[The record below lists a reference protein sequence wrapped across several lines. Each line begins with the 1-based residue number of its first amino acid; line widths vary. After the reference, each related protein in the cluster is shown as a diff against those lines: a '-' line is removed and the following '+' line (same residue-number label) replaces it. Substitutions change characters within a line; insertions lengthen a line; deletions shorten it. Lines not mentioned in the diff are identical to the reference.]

1 MPPRFS
7 FHPLTRGDLGD
18 LHRWMHL
25 PHARDTFGHWTFEA
39 VEEVYGNSI
48 DGVEPFHAYT
58 VRAEGR
64 GIGMMSWNR
73 FRDFPEMRSC
83 YEVPD
88 PEAINC
94 DVLLG
99 EMAHRGLGPGLI
111 RKFLREV
118 AFADPAVTA
127 CVIDPHATNTSAIR
141 AYEKAGFRF
150 VRRVIDFED
159 KVPLHLME
167 LTRAE
172 LGVWTAADALIG
184 TEMHG

>member
-1 MPPRFS
+1 
-7 FHPLTRGDLGD
+7 
-18 LHRWMHL
+18 
-25 PHARDTFGHWTFEA
+25 
-39 VEEVYGNSI
+39 
-48 DGVEPFHAYT
+48 
-58 VRAEGR
+58 
-64 GIGMMSWNR
+64 
-73 FRDFPEMRSC
+73 MRSC
-83 YEVPD
+83 YEVSD

-111 RKFLREV
+111 RQFLREV
-118 AFADPAVTA
+118 AFADPAVTV
-127 CVIDPHATNTSAIR
+127 CVIDPHASNARAIR

-172 LGVWTAADALIG
+172 LSQRTAADALTG
-184 TEMHG
+184 AEMPG